1 MWSDQMCNPSPLLE
15 QYFKWFVWFSSPFPG
30 QLWCSWEGVGV
41 VLTPVGDACILPHS
55 WNHFEWAFAESVL
68 EGVGPQE
75 NVEVG
80 MGVVLVMLA
89 RFTLFCFGRKSSY
102 FEKFL
107 LKPGCRG
114 CRRVQW

>member
-1 MWSDQMCNPSPLLE
+1 M
-15 QYFKWFVWFSSPFPG
+15 
-30 QLWCSWEGVGV
+30 
-41 VLTPVGDACILPHS
+41 
-55 WNHFEWAFAESVL
+55 L